1 MAPAVPTTHVK
12 RMNNI
17 TPKMFWIH
25 GKKHPMSVPVSSREK
40 TNNENLNFKLFLRQS
55 NSVLDPPR
63 NKIIFE
69 RYAKRTFVDCSDVQS
84 LLGAYDV
91 TICIPRKNIDGGL
104 KWAAYPF
111 ERRAR
116 LAWHRPQRHPVQL
129 VSYWS
134 NWLRIRSSTWF
145 GGVRV
150 SLPAGKNGEELR
162 QKRVRIYAKA
172 SILNYS
178 WNALTLI
185 FCATTTFYSAF
196 MTAAV
201 YGASFYASDDRKQ
214 SGLTE

>member
-25 GKKHPMSVPVSSREK
+25 GKKHPMSVPVCREK
-40 TNNENLNFKLFLRQS
+40 TNIERTRRKAENLNFKLFSVNRIR
-55 NSVLDPPR
+55 VLDPPR
-63 NKIIFE
+63 NKIISNRMQSE
-69 RYAKRTFVDCSDVQS
+69 LCQRSVASLRCDNLYSSRTFD
-84 LLGAYDV
+84 GAW
-91 TICIPRKNIDGGL
+91 

-116 LAWHRPQRHPVQL
+116 LVWHRPQRHPVQL

-150 SLPAGKNGEELR
+150 SLPAGKKIR
-162 QKRVRIYAKA
+162 QKRVRIYAKLRFW
-172 SILNYS
+172 IIHELH
-178 WNALTLI
+178 
-185 FCATTTFYSAF
+185 
-196 MTAAV
+196 
-201 YGASFYASDDRKQ
+201 
-214 SGLTE
+214 